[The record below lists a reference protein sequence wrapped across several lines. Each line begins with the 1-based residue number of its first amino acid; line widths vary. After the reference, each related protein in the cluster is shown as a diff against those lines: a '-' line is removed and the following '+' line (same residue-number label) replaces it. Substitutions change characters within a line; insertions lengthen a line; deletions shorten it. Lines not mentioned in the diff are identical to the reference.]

1 MNFPLFISRRYLFS
15 KKSTHA
21 INLISLVSMLGVAVA
36 TLALIV
42 TLSVFNG
49 FHDLVATLFTSFDP
63 QVQIT
68 PARGKS
74 FSADNDK
81 LLKVKTLP
89 EVEVATEVVEEKAL
103 AMYKG
108 KQAMVTVM
116 GVEDNFNQ
124 LTNINSILYG
134 DGDFS
139 LHAANLEFGILG
151 IRLADQL
158 GASAHFSDFLQ
169 LYAPQKEGQ
178 LVELNDPSEAFVVD
192 SVMSPGVI
200 FSVQQAKYDKSYIIT
215 SINFARNLFGQQGMI
230 TALDLRL
237 KPGSDLES
245 VKKNIKQT
253 LGDEFVV
260 KDRYEQQAETFNIME
275 IEKLIA
281 YIFLSFILIV
291 ASFNIVSSLSMLMI
305 DKKEDAETLRK
316 LGASDNQV
324 AKIFLYEGRMIAII
338 GAVIGLILGLLI
350 CWLQQ
355 TFGFVALGQS
365 QGSFIV
371 DAYPVSVHPLDILL
385 VFVTVVIVSWI
396 ATWYP
401 VRYFSKK

>member
-1 MNFPLFISRRYLFS
+1 
-15 KKSTHA
+15 
-21 INLISLVSMLGVAVA
+21 MLGVAVA